1 MMFAVMN
8 AVTHALTCV
17 VGVQDIVIQDARIV
31 AVDVLPHVKG
41 HARQR
46 VVMDASVHVQKLVEH
61 LVLIGAVDA
70 QELAVR
76 HVIILAVL
84 NVSMD
89 VMMDASYHV

>member
-1 MMFAVMN
+1 MFAVMN

-41 HARQR
+41 HARHH
-46 VVMDASVHVQKLVEH
+46 VVMDASVHVQKLVEC
-61 LVLIGAVDA
+61 LALIDVGVAL
-70 QELAVR
+70 ELAVR